1 MDSQTPSPSSSSST
15 RSADT
20 INAYSPHFETELR
33 RRRVFFLR
41 GRTEQ
46 NPIDVN
52 DFKSFV
58 SRARGSPE
66 PTEEDVQRIRVKA
79 DRSRNEAAVVQ
90 SILPEL
96 LPVDDLYTS
105 DDFETIPNQQWD
117 KRVSLP
123 VPAISVSVA
132 DDNGS
137 PSRKRKAPGSI
148 PGTTRRMRLAVP
160 KPDQAIGISSE
171 SLTCYNAREHLGHV
185 CTPVA
190 ADSDLLFPFFT
201 AECKGDQG
209 RLKVSR
215 MQNGHNAA
223 VMLHNMRRLHC
234 AASNDAFGVKEEL
247 VDPFVDDEEYNS
259 TAQTEDMR
267 NHVDKDDEHDTP
279 ERDTFYNHI
288 HAVTLS
294 LSTESIELC
303 YHWASPSEHTAKKQK
318 CADSPIYN
326 NTDINVCSRPL
337 NTWSLSSESHNDYV
351 MARRCVRNALDW
363 CRNRTAGWVRC
374 KMRQLEDRLC
384 RKGQFED
391 DSQLVKH
398 PKRQK
403 RARTERSSSR
413 SSQDRAIDGSCGVF
427 RKNATLEA
435 EMKTRTKPRPKQ
447 KPSMQNQCIQQ
458 RSSPPTPLK
467 RSGSGLKVE
476 LDMELSDNDDNN
488 TQPTARTDLMTF
500 IERLCPPSTG
510 ADDNGNDDCVIAY
523 STAKAKARAKAKAKT
538 NEHKH
543 KHKHSYSSQAYEL
556 YKFLSGDDCSHLPQ
570 QDSLIAEECPG
581 LKDPTTTTTSTSS
594 DGTGNTLYGDG
605 TFSSDP
611 SLPSSSSSSSLPL
624 LSLPLSLSH
633 PHSHP
638 HPHSSASTSAS
649 TSASSL
655 SASSLSSSS
664 VSSVIS
670 QSSFSSVCCSS
681 SVIQQRQHQHQL

>member
-1 MDSQTPSPSSSSST
+1 MDSQTPSPSSSSSSS

-41 GRTEQ
+41 GRTDH
-46 NPIDVN
+46 NPTDIN

-58 SRARGSPE
+58 SRERGSPE

-96 LPVDDLYTS
+96 LPVDNLYTS

-123 VPAISVSVA
+123 VPALSRSVA

-137 PSRKRKAPGSI
+137 PSRKRKAPGGS
-148 PGTTRRMRLAVP
+148 PRTTRGTRLAVP

-215 MQNGHNAA
+215 MQNAHNAA

-234 AASNDAFGVKEEL
+234 AASVDTFGVREES
-247 VDPFVDDEEYNS
+247 VDPFVGDESYGS
-259 TAQTEDMR
+259 TLEAEDMH
-267 NHVDKDDEHDTP
+267 NHVDKDDDHDAP
-279 ERDTFYNHI
+279 EKDTFYNHI

-303 YHWASPSEHTAKKQK
+303 YHWASPSENTMKRQKRTSTA
-318 CADSPIYN
+318 IN
-326 NTDINVCSRPL
+326 NNADINICTRPL

-363 CRNRTAGWVRC
+363 CRDRTAGWVRR
-374 KMRQLEDRLC
+374 KMRGLEDRLC
-384 RKGQFED
+384 RKRQLEEE
-391 DSQLVKH
+391 SQPV
-398 PKRQK
+398 PQPERQK

-413 SSQDRAIDGSCGVF
+413 TSDRAMYGSCMSSK
-427 RKNATLEA
+427 KNAILGA
-435 EMKTRTKPRPKQ
+435 GLKARTKPRLKV
-447 KPSMQNQCIQQ
+447 KPCLQNQSTQQ
-458 RSSPPTPLK
+458 HDSPPTQLR

-476 LDMELSDNDDNN
+476 LDMRSSDDDDDDDDDDVDDDIAVDDRRGAVDGS
-488 TQPTARTDLMTF
+488 TQHTSLTGLMTPS
-500 IERLCPPSTG
+500 ETLCFPSMIAG
-510 ADDNGNDDCVIAY
+510 DSNNCNLNEVVDDE
-523 STAKAKARAKAKAKT
+523 S
-538 NEHKH
+538 
-543 KHKHSYSSQAYEL
+543 
-556 YKFLSGDDCSHLPQ
+556 
-570 QDSLIAEECPG
+570 
-581 LKDPTTTTTSTSS
+581 TSTSPFNIAKAS
-594 DGTGNTLYGDG
+594 EHDQYQLQACGIHNKPLSMYDHDRPRHYRKQQQQRNRFIAEKRPDLRDY
-605 TFSSDP
+605 TF
-611 SLPSSSSSSSLPL
+611 SSSSSSSSPSFLPGNNNNNNNNNT
-624 LSLPLSLSH
+624 LSPNSSPLLPLSLSLS
-633 PHSHP
+633 PLHS
-638 HPHSSASTSAS
+638 
-649 TSASSL
+649 
-655 SASSLSSSS
+655 
-664 VSSVIS
+664 
-670 QSSFSSVCCSS
+670 
-681 SVIQQRQHQHQL
+681 